1 MPYDQ
6 NNPTADKTTTDHSY
20 SNSNS
25 SASSQNV
32 RRPLNLRLSL
42 QHLLTCF
49 LNRPRKARATHHPLP
64 TGQANG
70 KPSHEPGL
78 TEAPGSG
85 RGPRNQPVTGS
96 ARATRT
102 TRWQHGWR
110 RASRRW
116 PGTVLDISEARA
128 GTGGRGSGA
137 TTRRRIRSHRLRKT
151 GVKERDMRVSKLPAC
166 LVAETRVRR
175 EGDRKG
181 RAYDDGGEQG
191 GHGRAVGCGSAC
203 QIIDSYGL

>member
-1 MPYDQ
+1 MSISIIHTCFSKRSQALSATSLPTYFKRELSAAVAMPYDQ
-6 NNPTADKTTTDHSY
+6 NNPTADNTTTDHSY

-42 QHLLTCF
+42 QHLLICF

-64 TGQANG
+64 TGPTNG

-128 GTGGRGSGA
+128 GTGGRRSGA
-137 TTRRRIRSHRLRKT
+137 TARRRIRSHRLRKT
-151 GVKERDMRVSKLPAC
+151 GVKGAGHASI
-166 LVAETRVRR
+166 ETASFGWWLKR
-175 EGDRKG
+175 G
-181 RAYDDGGEQG
+181 
-191 GHGRAVGCGSAC
+191 
-203 QIIDSYGL
+203 